1 MNAAELREAV
11 ESDKQTELDR
21 LGSSKL
27 LVALTEADIDETS
40 VLEAAANSERAAERT
55 FSQWADDEENDR
67 TREAFEAVAAQE
79 REHYERVAERLPDE
93 FDPADGGP
101 MHSYLRGRED
111 DISRVAGG
119 MVGRPLVSV
128 RTHTQVISFFTNEAD
143 PKTADLFRDLRDE
156 TEAVIEDG
164 MDLLDDLCADAD
176 DWERASA
183 TAGYV
188 IQVAYDDYA
197 DSLTELGVDPKPLC

>member
-11 ESDKQTELDR
+11 ENDKRTELDR

-27 LVALTEADIDETS
+27 LVALTDAELDEST
-40 VLEAAANSERAAERT
+40 VLTAAGNSEHAAERT

-67 TREAFEAVAAQE
+67 ARTAFEAVAAQE
-79 REHYERVAERLPDE
+79 RDHYDRVAERLPDE
-93 FDPADGGP
+93 FEPVDGGP
-101 MHSYLRGRED
+101 MHAYLRGRED
-111 DISRVAGG
+111 AVSRVAGG

-128 RTHTQVISFFTNEAD
+128 RTHTQVINFFTNEAD
-143 PKTADLFRDLRDE
+143 RTTADLFRDLKEE
-156 TEAVIEDG
+156 TRAVIDDG
-164 MDLLDDLCADAD
+164 TDLLDELCEDAD